1 MYIIW
6 YRVSYRLVWK
16 QRDAPRV
23 SKSTASPIKV
33 VLHTY
38 VAYAMTVKY
47 SDIINS
53 YSSSTLALLRAGP
66 GEVAV
71 EVAILLPEQKMASR
85 RTARFRQKSTPEHG
99 QFNTSENSTLT
110 MQKKRSRLLSLA
122 FGTVDA
128 VVHSRSVV
136 KFAFTGGAVLVL
148 SIVAALDW
156 GVSGTLRIYGTDV
169 LDFSA
174 RENAVNQYFVK
185 ISWFWTLVCVVP
197 LAMSSGYLLRG
208 LSLGGL
214 LVSAARMVVA
224 TVAWWSL
231 TTLFLQIDDALGLC
245 SNGEL
250 IGKVAC
256 YRERH
261 TWIGFDISGHVFLL
275 TYSVLL
281 LTEECQA
288 IKVINSLQNDH
299 GPSINM
305 ITADKLRQMWAR
317 DVLKFSKSFVQYSK
331 VLCFIFIVCAGVMVC
346 ATCLFFHTFTE
357 KILGLLLAGAVWWL
371 TYQTLFPR
379 SFLDW
384 MPVPQRFASKLN
396 ATEYGS

>member
-1 MYIIW
+1 
-6 YRVSYRLVWK
+6 
-16 QRDAPRV
+16 
-23 SKSTASPIKV
+23 
-33 VLHTY
+33 
-38 VAYAMTVKY
+38 MTVKY
-47 SDIINS
+47 NDNINS
-53 YSSSTLALLRAGP
+53 YSSSTLALLRG

-85 RTARFRQKSTPEHG
+85 RTASFRPKSTPEHG
-99 QFNTSENSTLT
+99 VNTSENSTLT
-110 MQKKRSRLLSLA
+110 VHKKQSRMLTLA
-122 FGTVDA
+122 LVSTVDA

-169 LDFSA
+169 LDFSS

-197 LAMSSGYLLRG
+197 LAVTSGYLLGG
-208 LSLGGL
+208 LSLRGL

-224 TVAWWSL
+224 TAAWWSL

-245 SNGEL
+245 SDGEL
-250 IGKVAC
+250 TGKVAC
-256 YRERH
+256 YH
-261 TWIGFDISGHVFLL
+261 GGHSWIGFDISGHVFLL

-281 LTEECQA
+281 LTEECQV

-305 ITADKLRQMWAR
+305 ITADKLQQMWAR

-331 VLCFIFIVCAGVMVC
+331 VLCFIFIVCAGAMVC

-357 KILGLLLAGAVWWL
+357 KILGLLLAGAVWWV

-379 SFLDW
+379 LFLDW
-384 MPVPQRFASKLN
+384 MPVPQRFAGKLN
-396 ATEYGS
+396 TSEYGPEC